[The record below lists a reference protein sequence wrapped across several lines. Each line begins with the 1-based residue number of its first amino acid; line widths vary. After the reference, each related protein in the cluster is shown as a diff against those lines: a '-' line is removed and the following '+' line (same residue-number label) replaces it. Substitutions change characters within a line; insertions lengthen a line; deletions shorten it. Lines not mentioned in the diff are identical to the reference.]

1 MLFFLSILLSSTLAF
16 SVTTV
21 ENLCGNSNPK
31 SLVTSPLAKQSKYEW
46 CFGGVCEENGKTF
59 EREKCVKQMS
69 EGEDIYHENSMIV
82 SHSELHREPNRL
94 SSKSYAG
101 FYRLY
106 SGDACFEECRPE
118 EKSFLG
124 INTGKK
130 LGLEKEE
137 CIKCMIKLPPTN
149 PDSFE
154 VKGHGVTVYQG
165 QKCHTLCRLP
175 SGPYTDDRPYS
186 EECLNCIGQ
195 MGIKPK
201 TEHLMTKDGSC
212 FEFRDGRY
220 RGVSQVP
227 ERFCHEDPDV
237 YSTYYTK
244 TSKFSAASLF
254 FKKPQDCLEVDA
266 KSGGNY
272 YKRIVD
278 MINCDPEAAN
288 DNERANQKETP
299 SSAPKENTSGA
310 RRN

>member
-1 MLFFLSILLSSTLAF
+1 
-16 SVTTV
+16 
-21 ENLCGNSNPK
+21 
-31 SLVTSPLAKQSKYEW
+31 
-46 CFGGVCEENGKTF
+46 
-59 EREKCVKQMS
+59 
-69 EGEDIYHENSMIV
+69 
-82 SHSELHREPNRL
+82 
-94 SSKSYAG
+94 
-101 FYRLY
+101 
-106 SGDACFEECRPE
+106 
-118 EKSFLG
+118 
-124 INTGKK
+124 
-130 LGLEKEE
+130 
-137 CIKCMIKLPPTN
+137 
-149 PDSFE
+149 
-154 VKGHGVTVYQG
+154 
-165 QKCHTLCRLP
+165 
-175 SGPYTDDRPYS
+175 
-186 EECLNCIGQ
+186 
-195 MGIKPK
+195 
-201 TEHLMTKDGSC
+201 KDGSC